1 MSKGWRRI
9 RSLAWVAITAA
20 LFLPVAAQAAT
31 QTIPF
36 TPTGSMGTAR
46 YGLAAA
52 PLADGRVLVA
62 GGYDGVA
69 DVKSAELFNPATGT
83 FSTTGSMS
91 EARDTAVAAPLPG
104 NRVLVAGGRNDRTA
118 EIFDPATGKFTTVA
132 GLMTIARE
140 DAVAAALPD
149 GRVLI
154 AGGYDPVGATTLQT
168 AEIFNPQ
175 TNTFSSTGSLMVTKL
190 SGAAAASLGD
200 GRVLIAGGYDGA
212 NESKGGMTYDPKTNT
227 FSTVNSTMSK
237 TASLNAAASLPDGE
251 AMVVGGQNPGG
262 DLKTA
267 ALFNLSS
274 NTFSESGLGQMPFE
288 RKLLAASPVLSTGQ
302 VLVAGGYYNGG
313 PTKSA
318 LLFGDLRCLHDEDQG
333 EEADRHGRLAGHPDG
348 RRRHCRRRGRQE
360 GEEPAEALYPHG
372 RARPDQ
378 AEAQAPQAGRREA
391 RAQGQA
397 QASGDH
403 LVQPRCRLH
412 ANADGEA
419 EAEAPLGEG
428 LLRPVGDLEAEAVG
442 VRNEASPASAAAG
455 GIVASSWRT

>member
-1 MSKGWRRI
+1 M
-9 RSLAWVAITAA
+9 
-20 LFLPVAAQAAT
+20 
-31 QTIPF
+31 
-36 TPTGSMGTAR
+36 
-46 YGLAAA
+46 
-52 PLADGRVLVA
+52 LVA
-62 GGYDGVA
+62 GG
-69 DVKSAELFNPATGT
+69 T
-83 FSTTGSMS
+83 
-91 EARDTAVAAPLPG
+91 
-104 NRVLVAGGRNDRTA
+104 NDRTA

-267 ALFNLSS
+267 ALFNPSS

-318 LLFGDLRCLHDEDQG
+318 LLFGTSDAFTTKTKGKKLI
-333 EEADRHGRLAGHPDG
+333 
-348 RRRHCRRRGRQE
+348 
-360 GEEPAEALYPHG
+360 
-372 RARPDQ
+372 
-378 AEAQAPQAGRREA
+378 
-391 RAQGQA
+391 
-397 QASGDH
+397 
-403 LVQPRCRLH
+403 VT
-412 ANADGEA
+412 
-419 EAEAPLGEG
+419 
-428 LLRPVGDLEAEAVG
+428 V
-442 VRNEASPASAAAG
+442 ASPGTLTVAGATAGAAAAKKGKSLLKPSTRTG
-455 GIVASSWRT
+455 GPGPIKLKLKLRKPAAAKLARKGKLKLRATISFSPDAGFTRTQTVKLKLKRG